1 MGYMARQPV
10 ALRQILFVDYINYMG
25 YVMQADK
32 SLIDTQTHRTR
43 LTHKFKVTYYNT
55 KKGGHTTSLKQLT
68 IQRLAVSDTL
78 EPLNHAEHNAH
89 RD

>member
-32 SLIDTQTHRTR
+32 SLIDTQTHITR
-43 LTHKFKVTYYNT
+43 LTQKFEVTYYIQH
-55 KKGGHTTSLKQLT
+55 KKGRPYDLPKTVNYTTISC
-68 IQRLAVSDTL
+68 
-78 EPLNHAEHNAH
+78 
-89 RD
+89 

>member
-10 ALRQILFVDYINYMG
+10 VLRQILFVDYINYMG

-43 LTHKFKVTYYNT
+43 HTHKFKVTYYNT
-55 KKGGHTTSLKQLT
+55 KKGRPYDLPKTVIYTTISC
-68 IQRLAVSDTL
+68 
-78 EPLNHAEHNAH
+78 
-89 RD
+89 